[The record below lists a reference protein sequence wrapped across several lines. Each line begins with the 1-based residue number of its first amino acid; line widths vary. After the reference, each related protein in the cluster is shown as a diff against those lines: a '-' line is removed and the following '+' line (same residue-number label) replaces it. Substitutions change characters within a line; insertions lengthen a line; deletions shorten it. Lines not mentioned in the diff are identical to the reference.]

1 MRGVVW
7 SERVSNINN
16 NAVRPV
22 MEATLRSFSVVL
34 GHSLQVDS
42 ESPGL
47 VASSTGRVNRLASA
61 TVSKDYDGQRDVTV
75 RGWAL
80 MLGLWSNTIG
90 VRVAVKWARRESISC
105 YQPARKTENLTR
117 GRTDKFVTYL
127 QFPIEICSSADRAMS
142 LA

>member
-1 MRGVVW
+1 
-7 SERVSNINN
+7 
-16 NAVRPV
+16 

-75 RGWAL
+75 RG
-80 MLGLWSNTIG
+80 
-90 VRVAVKWARRESISC
+90 
-105 YQPARKTENLTR
+105 
-117 GRTDKFVTYL
+117 
-127 QFPIEICSSADRAMS
+127 
-142 LA
+142 